1 MEWNIIANFASSK
14 ENNNNTKNK
23 NNMLRTIKS
32 ISEFKEMAT
41 LTHDNRKTASKNW
54 SKTWGMAYWM
64 DVWFYKEYS
73 IGSLKYRV
81 GQVVQRHTK
90 YSVKKYYLADKEIS
104 EKEFFE
110 MASTIEYKP
119 KNRVIYTQPKPKYQ
133 QLSLFDEETC

>member
-14 ENNNNTKNK
+14 GNNNNTKNK

-41 LTHDNRKTASKNW
+41 LTHDNRKTASENW
-54 SKTWGMAYWM
+54 SKTWGMAYWL

-90 YSVKKYYLADKEIS
+90 YSLKKYYLADKEIS

-119 KNRVIYTQPKPKYQ
+119 KNRVIYTQLKPKYQ
-133 QLSLFDEETC
+133 QLSLFDEEVS

>member
-64 DVWFYKEYS
+64 DVWYYKEYS

-110 MASTIEYKP
+110 KANTIEYKP
-119 KNRVIYTQPKPKYQ
+119 KNRVICTQPKPKYQ
-133 QLSLFDEETC
+133 QLSLFDEEAC

>member
-14 ENNNNTKNK
+14 GNNNNTKNK

-54 SKTWGMAYWM
+54 SKTWGIAYWM

-90 YSVKKYYLADKEIS
+90 YSVKKYYLADKEIT

-110 MASTIEYKP
+110 MANTIEYKP

-133 QLSLFDEETC
+133 QLSLFDEEAC

>member
-1 MEWNIIANFASSK
+1 
-14 ENNNNTKNK
+14 
-23 NNMLRTIKS
+23 MLRTIKS
-32 ISEFKEMAT
+32 ISEFKEMST
-41 LTHDNRKTASKNW
+41 LTHDNRKTASENW
-54 SKTWGMAYWM
+54 SKTWGMTYWM

-90 YSVKKYYLADKEIS
+90 HSVKKYYLADKEIS

-119 KNRVIYTQPKPKYQ
+119 KNRVICTQPQPKYQ
-133 QLSLFDEETC
+133 QLSLFDEEVN

>member
-1 MEWNIIANFASSK
+1 MA
-14 ENNNNTKNK
+14 
-23 NNMLRTIKS
+23 RTIQT
-32 ISEFKEMAT
+32 ISEFKEMST
-41 LTHDNRKTASKNW
+41 LTHDNRKTASENW

-110 MASTIEYKP
+110 KANAIEYKP
-119 KNRVIYTQPKPKYQ
+119 KVKTVIKKQPQ
-133 QLSLFDEETC
+133 AIQLSLFA

>member
-1 MEWNIIANFASSK
+1 MEWNIITNFASSK
-14 ENNNNTKNK
+14 GNNNTKNK
-23 NNMLRTIKS
+23 NNIMAHTIQT
-32 ISEFKEMAT
+32 ISEFKEMST

-54 SKTWGMAYWM
+54 SKTWGLSYWM

-104 EKEFFE
+104 KKEFFE

-119 KNRVIYTQPKPKYQ
+119 KNRVICTQPKPKYQ
-133 QLSLFDEETC
+133 QLSLFDEEVC

>member
-1 MEWNIIANFASSK
+1 MSK
-14 ENNNNTKNK
+14 GNNNNTKNK

-32 ISEFKEMAT
+32 ISEFKEMST
-41 LTHDNRKTASKNW
+41 LTHDNRKTASENW

-119 KNRVIYTQPKPKYQ
+119 KNRVNYTQPKPKQ
-133 QLSLFDEETC
+133 QLSLFDEEAC

>member
-1 MEWNIIANFASSK
+1 
-14 ENNNNTKNK
+14 
-23 NNMLRTIKS
+23 MLRTIKS
-32 ISEFKEMAT
+32 ISEFKEMST
-41 LTHDNRKTASKNW
+41 LTHDNRKTASENW

-81 GQVVQRHTK
+81 GQVVQRHNK
-90 YSVKKYYLADKEIS
+90 YSLKKYYLVDKEIT

-119 KNRVIYTQPKPKYQ
+119 KNRVNYTQPKPKCQ

>member
-14 ENNNNTKNK
+14 GNNNNTKNK

-54 SKTWGMAYWM
+54 SKTWGIAYWM

-110 MASTIEYKP
+110 MANTIEYKP

-133 QLSLFDEETC
+133 QLSLFDEETY

>member
-1 MEWNIIANFASSK
+1 
-14 ENNNNTKNK
+14 
-23 NNMLRTIKS
+23 MLRTIKS
-32 ISEFKEMAT
+32 ISEFKEMST
-41 LTHDNRKTASKNW
+41 LTHDNRKTASENW

-90 YSVKKYYLADKEIS
+90 HSVKKYYLADKEIT

-119 KNRVIYTQPKPKYQ
+119 KNRVIYTQPKPKCQ

>member
-1 MEWNIIANFASSK
+1 
-14 ENNNNTKNK
+14 
-23 NNMLRTIKS
+23 MLRTIKS

-90 YSVKKYYLADKEIS
+90 YSVKKYYLADNEIS

-110 MASTIEYKP
+110 KANAIEYKP
-119 KNRVIYTQPKPKYQ
+119 KNRVVYTQPKPKYQ
-133 QLSLFDEETC
+133 QLSLFDEEVS

>member
-1 MEWNIIANFASSK
+1 
-14 ENNNNTKNK
+14 
-23 NNMLRTIKS
+23 MLHTIKS

-54 SKTWGMAYWM
+54 SKTWGIAYWM
-64 DVWFYKEYS
+64 DVRFYKEYS

-119 KNRVIYTQPKPKYQ
+119 KNRVIYAQPKPKCQ
-133 QLSLFDEETC
+133 QLSLFDEEAR